1 MIVFLSDHR
10 NLVPDLWLSYRA
22 VEDTS
27 NVEISW
33 LPVSFEGG
41 CT

>member
-1 MIVFLSDHR
+1 MIWFSLSHR
-10 NLVPDLWLSYRA
+10 SVVPDLWLSYRA

>member
-1 MIVFLSDHR
+1 MILFLSG
-10 NLVPDLWLSYRA
+10 NLNVVPDLWLSYRA
-22 VEDTS
+22 VEDNS